1 MSFNGNENHDISFD
15 EASILTKRYREKE
28 GATARKGG
36 FFGRKAIEKLLQ
48 QESCVGIRYYYG
60 LDSKDEKVLVLVGAN
75 AAENDLVMSDNVA
88 FEYSV
93 VSPPRGGEDN
103 MLNS

>member
-1 MSFNGNENHDISFD
+1 MPFDGNENHDISFD

-28 GATARKGG
+28 GSSVRKGG
-36 FFGRKAIEKLLQ
+36 LFGRKVIENLLQ
-48 QESCVGIRYYYG
+48 QDHYVGIRYYYG
-60 LDSKDEKVLVLVGAN
+60 LDSNDEKVLILVGTN
-75 AAENDLVMSDNVA
+75 ADENDLVKSNHLA

-93 VSPPRGGEDN
+93 ASPPRSGEDN